1 MAPVG
6 RQGADGAPHLSARA
20 YAERRGVDP
29 KAVRKA
35 IKDGRLTE
43 GRSYRRIGSG
53 AFQIFPEA
61 ADEEWEETT
70 GIAGGASLE
79 HQLRDAVAPPNGMR
93 SNGKGNALGR
103 DELLAANVDLKKA
116 SAEIKMLELAQLR
129 GILVE
134 RDTVQRHVER
144 LALAVRQR
152 IGQLPKRVSSQLVGI
167 RSQLQV
173 EDILERAIFEALTEL
188 SSGSNLEQRFTH
200 TVKNGSAEAAGGS
213 GMARG

>member
-1 MAPVG
+1 MS
-6 RQGADGAPHLSARA
+6 RQGAGSASHLSARA
-20 YAERRGVDP
+20 YADLRGVDP

-43 GRSYRRIGSG
+43 GRSYTRGASG
-53 AFQIFPEA
+53 AFLIDPKA
-61 ADEEWEETT
+61 ADQEWEETT
-70 GIAGGASLE
+70 GIAGGSSLE
-79 HQLRDAVAPPNGMR
+79 HQLRDAVTVPNGVR
-93 SNGKGNALGR
+93 TNGKGNALGR

-167 RSQLQV
+167 RSQLQI

-188 SSGSNLEQRFTH
+188 SSGSNLEQRFAH
-200 TVKNGSAEAAGGS
+200 TVKNGSAEVAGGGGVDRS
-213 GMARG
+213 